1 MVADGC
7 AHTACIS
14 TWQVML
20 VGALRDVEGEDEARI
35 LAARKREE
43 AHQAAI
49 ARQRRAALLLARSMR
64 QPVIRHGAGMS
75 AALHRWR
82 TAVYMAEAGENFAAL
97 AERTTALLEQ
107 TDAVAG
113 QLEHLQLH
121 ESGAL
126 ATAQMQTLHDNW
138 KDVVLTELH
147 STETEAASA
156 KASLAAA
163 SAKLQRRE
171 DDLVLMLH
179 RYGVLEAAHKELA
192 AEVEA
197 ASEGDAMESARLRIE
212 HAAATEAASA
222 AEAGL
227 ASERDAAE
235 RLRADLRL
243 REQQLS
249 AVVAH
254 VDAAKAEAAHRVAAA
269 GEDAAQLRTALGER
283 NGQLVAL
290 VQELCV
296 LAAEEKTPGQICHES
311 RSRLFRRSA
320 ALFQSLTD
328 QGVVAS

>member
-1 MVADGC
+1 MPA
-7 AHTACIS
+7 
-14 TWQVML
+14 WQVML

-49 ARQRRAALLLARSMR
+49 SRQRRAARLLARSMR

-212 HAAATEAASA
+212 HAAATEAASV